1 MKVVLEKRRGIT
13 KVGDERKRKKRKREE
28 RPRPVYRCRDRIRFR
43 SGCRELRRLEI
54 RITNSGSRS
63 TQRSLTFLFF
73 FLSPGG
79 LPRRLVALFDPPPQS
94 KFNKRLP
101 SSPSVQMSF

>member
-1 MKVVLEKRRGIT
+1 MRVVLEKEGGSQRWGL
-13 KVGDERKRKKRKREE
+13 KEKEKKREIE
-28 RPRPVYRCRDRIRFR
+28 NEDLSIGARCRDRIRFR

-63 TQRSLTFLFF
+63 SQRSLTFLFF

-79 LPRRLVALFDPPPQS
+79 LPRRLVALFDPLPRNP

-101 SSPSVQMSF
+101 SSPSV